1 MEGHVIGK
9 TEKMAFRNF
18 NSRSSVSRSRQRGF
32 SILEMVIA
40 TGVLMVG
47 IIAVVQL
54 VPASLQSN
62 LNNRV
67 DTTATVIAQREFD
80 QIISQPLTALT
91 FNDKDLQSIS
101 LGNPSTPGVVVG
113 SPIIPGSPATIN
125 FTAAPVSQY
134 NIQYPDLNDATG
146 AIYEL
151 RWAVITNASNGVI
164 TSKRYVLGCRR
175 INTPNAGVFPANLDT
190 TVYAF

>member
-1 MEGHVIGK
+1 MEGHVTGK

-18 NSRSSVSRSRQRGF
+18 TSRRSVSRSRQGGF

-80 QIISQPLTALT
+80 QILSQPLAALT
-91 FNDKDLQSIS
+91 FNDKDGQAIS
-101 LGNPSTPGVVVG
+101 LGDPATPGIVVG
-113 SPIIPGSPATIN
+113 SPIIPGSPATID

-134 NIQYPDLNDATG
+134 NIQYPDPNDSSG

-164 TSKRYVLGCRR
+164 TSKRYILGCRR
-175 INTPNAGVFPANLDT
+175 INTPNAGVYPVNLDSN
-190 TVYAF
+190 VYAF

>member
-1 MEGHVIGK
+1 MEGHVTWIA
-9 TEKMAFRNF
+9 EKMVLRSF
-18 NSRSSVSRSRQRGF
+18 NSRPSVNRSRQGGF

-80 QIISQPLTALT
+80 QIISQPLTPHPFSDADG
-91 FNDKDLQSIS
+91 NPIS
-101 LGNPSTPGVVVG
+101 LGDSSTPGIVVG
-113 SPIIPGSPATIN
+113 SPIIPGSPAAIN

-134 NIQYPDLNDATG
+134 SIQYADLNDSAG
-146 AIYEL
+146 ALYEL

-164 TSKRYVLGCRR
+164 TSKRYILGCRR
-175 INTPNAGVFPANLDT
+175 INTPNAGVYPVNLDT

>member
-1 MEGHVIGK
+1 MEGHVTCIA
-9 TEKMAFRNF
+9 EKMAFRNF

-80 QIISQPLTALT
+80 QIISQPLTNPN
-91 FNDKDLQSIS
+91 FNDDEGKFIS
-101 LGNPSTPGVVVG
+101 LGNPSTPGIVVG
-113 SPIIPGSPATIN
+113 SPIVPGAPAMID
-125 FTAAPVSQY
+125 FTAAPVAQY
-134 NIQYPDLNDATG
+134 NVQYADPNDATG

-175 INTPNAGVFPANLDT
+175 INTPNAAVFPANLDT
-190 TVYAF
+190 TVYTF